1 MLSYWARICIGLTM
15 MLQATNGQTG
25 ITPDPSGPPEVTSG
39 SSMTYSTNVS
49 SNTSVSPYSVTTST
63 TSSPPLTISPN
74 QTNASTNGS
83 KTTAAPSLVT
93 NSTTSFSRLT
103 ISPSRT
109 NASTNGSLNTTA
121 APSLMTN
128 STTTTGLTNI
138 TAIAG
143 NTFSCASDP
152 PLCCL
157 GLDNSCSRVCF
168 CDVACLRIGD
178 CCSDFNATCITG
190 FPTSQP
196 NLTNT
201 TSTNETT
208 FPIFSFSGSC
218 SANSSMCCSGN
229 NPSCFNGCFCD
240 ESCASQTIPDC
251 CPDYN
256 VTCMKATNGTNPT
269 LTTASPEIVPRTP
282 PGPSQTN
289 ASVNGSLNT
298 TAAPSLG
305 LTPDPSGPPEV
316 TSGSSMT
323 ASTNV
328 SSNTS
333 AAPSLVTNST
343 TSFSR
348 LTISPSRT
356 NASTNGSLNTTAA
369 PSLMTNSTTTTGL
382 TNITAIAGNTFSCAS
397 DPPLCCL
404 GLDNSCSRV
413 CFCDV
418 ACLRIGDC
426 CSDFNATCITGFP
439 TSQPNLTNTT
449 STNET
454 TFPIFS
460 FSGSCSANSSMCCS
474 GNNPSC
480 FNGCFCDESCASQT
494 IPDCCPDYN
503 VTCMKA
509 TNGTNPTLT
518 TASPETVPRTPPDP
532 LKLIFALSVSFLA
545 PASYSNSTIQAA
557 VEQAIRALLE
567 TTGIDLS
574 YKVLKIQIK

>member
-1 MLSYWARICIGLTM
+1 M
-15 MLQATNGQTG
+15 MLQAANGQTG

-39 SSMTYSTNVS
+39 SSMTSSTNVS
-49 SNTSVSPYSVTTST
+49 SNTSAAPLLVTTST

-83 KTTAAPSLVT
+83 KTTAALSLVT

-103 ISPSRT
+103 ISPIRT

-152 PLCCL
+152 PLCCM
-157 GLDNSCSRVCF
+157 GKDDSCFRGCY
-168 CDVACLRIGD
+168 CDVACLRFGD

-256 VTCMKATNGTNPT
+256 VTCMKATNGTNTT
-269 LTTASPEIVPRTP
+269 LTTVSPETIPRTP

-289 ASVNGSLNT
+289 ASSNGSLNT

-333 AAPSLVTNST
+333 AAPSDNIYNIIS
-343 TSFSR
+343 SFDDQSQ
-348 LTISPSRT
+348 P
-356 NASTNGSLNTTAA
+356 NKC
-369 PSLMTNSTTTTGL
+369 
-382 TNITAIAGNTFSCAS
+382 FYKWVEH
-397 DPPLCCL
+397 
-404 GLDNSCSRV
+404 NSCS
-413 CFCDV
+413 FISGQLYNIIFSFDYQ
-418 ACLRIGDC
+418 
-426 CSDFNATCITGFP
+426 
-439 TSQPNLTNTT
+439 SQPNKCFHKWVTEHNSCTVINDQLYNYNWFDKHNGNIREYIYNKRHKHNSHYGLTRNHPQN
-449 STNET
+449 STRSQPNK
-454 TFPIFS
+454 
-460 FSGSCSANSSMCCS
+460 
-474 GNNPSC
+474 
-480 FNGCFCDESCASQT
+480 CFCKWVAEHNSCT
-494 IPDCCPDYN
+494 FI
-503 VTCMKA
+503 
-509 TNGTNPTLT
+509 
-518 TASPETVPRTPPDP
+518 R
-532 LKLIFALSVSFLA
+532 F
-545 PASYSNSTIQAA
+545 NS
-557 VEQAIRALLE
+557 
-567 TTGIDLS
+567 
-574 YKVLKIQIK
+574 

>member
-298 TAAPSLG
+298 TAAPSL
-305 LTPDPSGPPEV
+305 
-316 TSGSSMT
+316 
-323 ASTNV
+323 
-328 SSNTS
+328 
-333 AAPSLVTNST
+333 VTNST

>member
-178 CCSDFNATCITG
+178 CCSDFNATCIT
-190 FPTSQP
+190 
-196 NLTNT
+196 
-201 TSTNETT
+201 
-208 FPIFSFSGSC
+208 
-218 SANSSMCCSGN
+218 
-229 NPSCFNGCFCD
+229 
-240 ESCASQTIPDC
+240 
-251 CPDYN
+251 
-256 VTCMKATNGTNPT
+256 ATNGTNPT

-333 AAPSLVTNST
+333 AAPSLVTTSTTSSPPLTISPNQTNGSTNGSNTTAAPSLVTNST